1 MNKLRLFF
9 AALLFSGCAGTIPE
23 NRELAF
29 VYAVD
34 QLQAGRPVASAGAAW
49 RYLQGAS
56 TEDPRYD
63 RAQRLLA
70 RSSQELGL
78 TYAAAQWYL
87 DIAQGRRDPELL
99 AESVRGL
106 QSIVETG
113 AYDEDALVDGYLASA
128 QIQGLPTELQAFV
141 SYHQGLRDARL
152 GKVRWSRDHF
162 GAISTSSAYRAD
174 SAYVGAVETV
184 AKRQLDVAI
193 EKLLQ
198 IEKHENIRTKLLS
211 QVRRSLARLYSTK
224 KDHNEALKRYE
235 LLRQAAPGD
244 PELLLEMA
252 WVHYERG
259 DVRRALGLLLAL
271 DAPIYSDLI
280 APDRFLLEALA
291 LRRLCQFGPAR
302 QAATRLRAKHG
313 TALRDLYAGVQAMK
327 SKALRAAGRRRTAV
341 KTRSAFYDRVKLER
355 TRIKSLG
362 FTPAVEAHLTA
373 LYERGLHE
381 ARRGLDSA
389 LLGEIDQLAEELL
402 AAEEGVNL
410 ILHEL
415 GVGLLRGR
423 ERSPG
428 PALHPAPVVTTGGRK
443 AYFKFQGEFWTDEL
457 DDIIVVGE
465 DRCIE

>member
-1 MNKLRLFF
+1 MNNIRLSLI
-9 AALLFSGCAGTIPE
+9 ALLVTGCAGTIPE

-49 RYLQGAS
+49 RYLRGAT

-78 TYAAAQWYL
+78 SYAAAQWYL
-87 DIAQGRRDPELL
+87 DIAQGRREPELL
-99 AESVRGL
+99 AEAVRGL
-106 QSIVETG
+106 QTIVETG

-128 QIQGLPTELQAFV
+128 EIDGLPTDLQAFV
-141 SYHQGLRDARL
+141 AYHQGLRDARL
-152 GKVRWSRDHF
+152 RKKRWSKDHF
-162 GAISTSSAYRAD
+162 ASIGAGSPYRAD
-174 SAYVGAVETV
+174 AAYVDAIETV
-184 AKRQLDVAI
+184 AKRKIDAAI
-193 EKLLQ
+193 EKLIA
-198 IEKHENIRTKLLS
+198 IEKRTLIRPKLMS
-211 QVRRSLARLYSTK
+211 QVRRSLARLYSA
-224 KDHNEALKRYE
+224 KDDHKEALTRYE

-259 DVRRALGLLLAL
+259 DIRRSLGLLLAL

-302 QAATRLRAKHG
+302 QAAIRLRAKHG
-313 TALRDLYAGVQAMK
+313 AALKDLYAGVQSMR
-327 SKALRAAGRRRTAV
+327 SKALRAAARRRTSV
-341 KTRSAFYDRVKLER
+341 KTRSAFYDRVKFEQKELKD
-355 TRIKSLG
+355 IG
-362 FTPAVEAHLTA
+362 FPPDIEAHLNS
-373 LYERGLHE
+373 LYRRGVAE
-381 ARRGLDSA
+381 ARRGLDAA
-389 LLGEIDQLAEELL
+389 LTGEIDRLAEELL

-415 GVGLLRGR
+415 GVSLLRGR
-423 ERSPG
+423 SRSPG
-428 PALHPAPVVTTGGRK
+428 PPLHPAPVVSASGRK
-443 AYFKFQGEFWTDEL
+443 AYFRFQGEFWTDEL
-457 DDIIVVGE
+457 DDLIVVGE